1 MNNQRPI
8 LLIGPGYMGQEF
20 AKVLKALK
28 REFITV
34 GRSEKSAQE
43 FEKQIG
49 SKVITRGLEKYLNET
64 KKVPDMAIVAIS
76 EEQLG
81 SATIKLL
88 KHGVKKILVEKP
100 GGLDFED
107 IKKVAKIAKIEKAN
121 VYVGYNRR
129 FYASVSKAREI
140 IKKDGGVLSFHFDFT
155 EAVHKIVPL
164 IRAPGVK
171 KNWFLQNSTH
181 VIDMAFFLAG
191 WPKKMTCQVSGSL
204 SWHPA
209 GAIFAGCGISE
220 TGALFS
226 YHANWK
232 SPGRW
237 AIEIMTKKHKL
248 FFKPLEK
255 LQVQE
260 PGSFEVKD
268 ASLSDKLDLDFKPGI
283 YREVKSFF
291 GNKQDLCT
299 IDEQVNNLKFY
310 QKILNGTH
318 TTDAQI
324 H

>member
-1 MNNQRPI
+1 MKKV
-8 LLIGPGYMGQEF
+8 LLIGAGYMGIEY
-20 AKVLKALK
+20 AKALNTLK
-28 REFITV
+28 KDFTV
-34 GRSEKSAQE
+34 IGRGKKSAKE
-43 FEKQIG
+43 FEKEIG
-49 SKVITRGLEKYLNET
+49 VKVIIGGLDKYLSEISKT
-64 KKVPDMAIVAIS
+64 PSAAIVAIS

-81 SATIKLL
+81 HATVLLL
-88 KHGVKKILVEKP
+88 KSGVKNILVEKP

-140 IKKDGGVLSFHFDFT
+140 IKNDGGVLSFHFDFT

-164 IRAPGVK
+164 VRPPGVK
-171 KNWFLQNSTH
+171 ENWFLQNSTH

-191 WPKKMTCQVSGSL
+191 WPKKMTCQVLGSL

-237 AIEIMTKKHKL
+237 SLEVMTKKHKL

-255 LQVQE
+255 LQIQE
-260 PGSFEVKD
+260 LGSFEIKD
-268 ASLSDKLDLDFKPGI
+268 FLLNDKLDLDFKSGV
-283 YREVKSFF
+283 YKELESFF
-291 GNKQDLCT
+291 GGKNNLCT
-299 IDEQVNNLKFY
+299 IEEQVKNLKFY
-310 QKILNGTH
+310 KQILKVKL
-318 TTDAQI
+318 
-324 H
+324 